1 MTQKHISKELKDIF
15 ERYQKSVYFEHHKVV
30 DVNSRGLDD
39 RPLLNI
45 AISYEDS
52 HAVRVV
58 LEGGAEP
65 NILGDMS
72 YTPLHEAVYCSNKDA
87 IALLLR
93 YGADRNLKSEFGQT
107 AYDLAIQ
114 RGETALLPLLGR

>member
-52 HAVRVV
+52 HAVRVL

-72 YTPLHEAVYCSNKDA
+72 YTPLHEAVYYSNKDA

>member
-52 HAVRVV
+52 LAVRVL

-72 YTPLHEAVYCSNKDA
+72 YTPLHEAVYYSNKDA